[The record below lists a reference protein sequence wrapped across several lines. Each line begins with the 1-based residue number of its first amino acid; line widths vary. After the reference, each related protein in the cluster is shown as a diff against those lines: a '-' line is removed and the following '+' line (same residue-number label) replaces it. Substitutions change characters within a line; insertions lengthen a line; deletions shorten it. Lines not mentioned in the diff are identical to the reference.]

1 MVAHDTGLVH
11 RNMKKLVLV
20 MLSVFV
26 FSAYGVSQE
35 IKMMRKGVI
44 DPGPFGGGMTVYE
57 VRIDS
62 CEYLLTRM
70 IQSGNVL
77 THKGNCKHCAKIR
90 QREHRELIEAI
101 RSIQGVEAKRK

>member
-1 MVAHDTGLVH
+1 
-11 RNMKKLVLV
+11 MKKLVVVVLGI
-20 MLSVFV
+20 FA

-35 IKMMRKGVI
+35 IKMMKKGVV

-62 CEYLLTRM
+62 CEYLVTRM
-70 IQSGNVL
+70 VQSGNVL

-90 QREHRELIEAI
+90 QREHRELIDAI
-101 RSIQGVEAKRK
+101 RALRTVDEKNKKKP